1 MAAPK
6 PIADEN
12 YLNFL
17 KEMITGERLK
27 RFAEVLDLRT
37 RYITIVLED
46 IYQSQNASAV
56 LRTCELTGVQD
67 VHIIENRYRFEVH
80 PDIVLGSSKWLSIY
94 RYNKD
99 ENNSIT
105 AIHSLREQGYRIIAT
120 SPKPEATLLQELN
133 LDKPI
138 ALLFGTEKQGLSET
152 AFSLADETVSI
163 PMAGFTESFNISVSA
178 AIILFTLTTRL
189 RASANEWKLNEAERN
204 AVLMDWCRR
213 SLRNIKIIERNYY
226 KKHPP

>member
-12 YLNFL
+12 YLKFL
-17 KEMITGERLK
+17 MDMITDDRLA
-27 RFAEVLDLRT
+27 RFAEVISLRT

-56 LRTCELTGVQD
+56 LRTCELTGIQD
-67 VHIIENRYRFEVH
+67 VHIIENRYNFEVH

-94 RYNKD
+94 RYSKD

-105 AIHSLREQGYRIIAT
+105 AIRSLREQGYRIIAT
-120 SPKPEATLLQELN
+120 SPKKEAVPLHELS
-133 LDKPI
+133 LDKPV

-152 AFSLADETVSI
+152 ALSLADETVTI

-178 AIILFTLTTRL
+178 AVILYNLSSRL
-189 RASANEWKLNEAERN
+189 RLSNLAWQLNTAEKN
-204 AVLMDWCRR
+204 AVLLDWCRR

-226 KKHPP
+226 KKHPL